1 MTWVFLGVAGVK
13 AIQADQIDKYGGSHG
28 LRDEGLLAS
37 AVMRAENKANFD
49 PEATLASIGAALSF
63 GLVKNH
69 AFIDGNKR
77 VGLGALVDF
86 LGLNGYMLQPSQDE
100 QIATIWKV
108 ASSEITE
115 ADFAAWVERS
125 IAPLV

>member
-1 MTWVFLGVAGVK
+1 
-13 AIQADQIDKYGGSHG
+13 
-28 LRDEGLLAS
+28 
-37 AVMRAENKANFD
+37 MRAENKANFD

-69 AFIDGNKR
+69 AFIAGNKR

-115 ADFAAWVERS
+115 SDFAAWVERS

>member
-1 MTWVFLGVAGVK
+1 
-13 AIQADQIDKYGGSHG
+13 
-28 LRDEGLLAS
+28 
-37 AVMRAENKANFD
+37 MRAENKANFD

-115 ADFAAWVERS
+115 SDFAAWVERS

>member
-1 MTWVFLGVAGVK
+1 
-13 AIQADQIDKYGGSHG
+13 
-28 LRDEGLLAS
+28 
-37 AVMRAENKANFD
+37 MRAENKANFD

-115 ADFAAWVERS
+115 SDYAAWVERS

>member
-1 MTWVFLGVAGVK
+1 VTWVFLGVAGVK
-13 AIQADQIDKYGGSHG
+13 AIQADQIDTYGGSHG

-37 AVMRAENKANFD
+37 AVMRAENKATFD

-86 LGLNGYMLQPSQDE
+86 LALNGYTLVPSQDE

-115 ADFAAWVERS
+115 SDFAAWVERN
-125 IAPLV
+125 IAPL

>member
-1 MTWVFLGVAGVK
+1 VNWIFLGVAGVK
-13 AIQADQIDKYGGSHG
+13 AIQADQIDTYGGSHG

-86 LGLNGYMLQPSQDE
+86 LALNGYMLLPS
-100 QIATIWKV
+100 
-108 ASSEITE
+108 
-115 ADFAAWVERS
+115 
-125 IAPLV
+125 